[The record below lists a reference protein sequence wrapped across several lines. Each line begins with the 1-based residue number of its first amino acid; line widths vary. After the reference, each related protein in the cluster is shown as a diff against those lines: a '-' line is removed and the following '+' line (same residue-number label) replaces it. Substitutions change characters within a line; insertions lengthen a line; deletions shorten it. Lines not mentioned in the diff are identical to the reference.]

1 MAQVGEKRPAPVED
15 DTESDTETTPKRLAG
30 PCPGNTALAD
40 KAAAD
45 EQKIIAEVTGCGI
58 EGMVTAV
65 EVTQA
70 KAEAEKNAA
79 KAEAEKKAKDL
90 KDLIMSPNNIN
101 ILGCAIT
108 TVMETPRKAIITNFT
123 RLLAEDMSKKDF
135 KTLVDNFQLEA
146 LFPVDPSKTRG
157 LTTDQKLALL
167 THNEAIDDLK
177 IFVKQIGKNFNTL
190 DVFEKLQI
198 KVFAKKIQTEKLKE
212 LKELKQVPMGVK

>member
-70 KAEAEKNAA
+70 NAEAEKTAA

-90 KDLIMSPNNIN
+90 KDLIMSSNNIN
-101 ILGCAIT
+101 NLRCAIT
-108 TVMETPRKAIITNFT
+108 IVMETTRKAIITKFT
-123 RLLAEDMSKKDF
+123 ALLAEDMSKKDF

-177 IFVKQIGKNFNTL
+177 IFVKQIGKNMNTL
-190 DVFEKLQI
+190 NVFEKLQI

>member
-1 MAQVGEKRPAPVED
+1 MAQVGEKRPAPVAD
-15 DTESDTETTPKRLAG
+15 DMESDEETPRKRLAG

-70 KAEAEKNAA
+70 NAEAEKNAA

-101 ILGCAIT
+101 NLGRVIT
-108 TVMETPRKAIITNFT
+108 ELMGTPRKAIITKFT
-123 RLLAEDMSKKDF
+123 ALLAEDMSKKDF

>member
-1 MAQVGEKRPAPVED
+1 MAQVGEKRPAPVAD
-15 DTESDTETTPKRLAG
+15 DMESDEETPRKRLAG

-45 EQKIIAEVTGCGI
+45 EQKIIGEVTGFGI
-58 EGMVTAV
+58 
-65 EVTQA
+65 QA
-70 KAEAEKNAA
+70 NAEAEKKAANAEAEKNAA

-101 ILGCAIT
+101 NLGRVIT
-108 TVMETPRKAIITNFT
+108 ELMGTPRKAIITKFT
-123 RLLAEDMSKKDF
+123 ALLAEDMSKKDF